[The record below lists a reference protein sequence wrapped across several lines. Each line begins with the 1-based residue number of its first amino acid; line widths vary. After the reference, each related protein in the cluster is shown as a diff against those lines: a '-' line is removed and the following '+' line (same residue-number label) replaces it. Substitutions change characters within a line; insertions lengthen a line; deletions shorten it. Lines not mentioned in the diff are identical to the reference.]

1 MFEVPKKDFPMVLT
15 LFGFRIF
22 LRQSAVRITA
32 LLLIFLLVAAPPRAK
47 AYSVLS
53 HEEVVDLAWKDYIVP
68 VLLWRFPK
76 TTPEQLTQAHAYAY
90 GGCIIQDI
98 GYYPHGSRYFSDLLH
113 YVRTGDFVENLIN
126 DASDVNELAFAF
138 GALAHY
144 NADTYGH
151 PAVNK
156 ATADE
161 YPKLRANYGD
171 EVTYD
176 EDKVAHLQTE
186 YGFDVVEVVH
196 NRYAPEAYH
205 DFIGFEVSKPL
216 LERAFRETY
225 GFEVKQ
231 IMPNE
236 DRAIGTYRK
245 TVSGLIPKMTEVAV
259 LQYRKEVP
267 ADNASFDAR
276 KLRYRIS
283 KADYE
288 KSWGNDYEKPRFSS
302 RVLSAIIRILPK
314 VDPLKAL
321 SLKMPSPDTQQAFLE
336 SMNAT
341 VDHYNQA
348 LATLRSQPAN
358 RAMVDLPDRDLDTGQ
373 PSAPGEYKLADY
385 TYARL
390 LATIV
395 EKPGTP
401 IPPALRA
408 RLLDFY
414 ADGKKNFLEE
424 NPKEWRKTEQ
434 NLSLLRSAKLDQ
446 LKISDQQTE
455 TQQPAIAR

>member
-1 MFEVPKKDFPMVLT
+1 MVLT
-15 LFGFRIF
+15 PITSCNV
-22 LRQSAVRITA
+22 LRKCAVRSIA
-32 LLLIFLLVAAPPRAK
+32 VILIFLIVVSPSRAH

-53 HEEVVDLAWKDYIVP
+53 HEEVVDLAWKDHIVP
-68 VLLWRFPK
+68 VLLSRFPK

-98 GYYPHGSRYFSDLLH
+98 GYYPHGSHYFSDLLH

-126 DASDVNELAFAF
+126 DASDVNELAFAL

-144 NADTYGH
+144 NADVYGH
-151 PAVNK
+151 PSVNK

-161 YPKLRANYGD
+161 YPKLRAKYGN

-205 DFIGFEVSKPL
+205 NFIGFEVSKPL

-231 IMPNE
+231 IMPKE

-245 TVSGLIPKMTEVAV
+245 TVSNLIPRMTEVAV
-259 LQYRKEVP
+259 LQYGKEVP
-267 ADNASFDAR
+267 TDNPSFDAR

-283 KADYE
+283 NAEFK
-288 KSWGNDYEKPRFSS
+288 KNWGDDYEKPRCSS
-302 RVLSAIIRILPK
+302 RILSAFIRILPK
-314 VDPLKAL
+314 IGPLKAL
-321 SLKMPSPDTQQAFLE
+321 SLRMPNADTQQAFLK
-336 SMNAT
+336 SMNDT
-341 VDHYNQA
+341 VDHYNQS
-348 LATLRSQPAN
+348 LAQLRSQSAN
-358 RAMVDLPDRDLDTGQ
+358 HSTIDLPDRDLDTGQ
-373 PSAPGEYKLADY
+373 LTALGEYKLADF

-414 ADGKKNFLEE
+414 ADGKKNHVEE
-424 NPKEWRKTEQ
+424 NPKEWQKTEQ
-434 NLSLLRSAKLDQ
+434 NLNLLRNAKLDQ

-455 TQQPAIAR
+455 TQQPAMVQ

>member
-1 MFEVPKKDFPMVLT
+1 M
-15 LFGFRIF
+15 
-22 LRQSAVRITA
+22 
-32 LLLIFLLVAAPPRAK
+32 
-47 AYSVLS
+47 
-53 HEEVVDLAWKDYIVP
+53 
-68 VLLWRFPK
+68 LWRFPK
-76 TTPEQLTQAHAYAY
+76 TTPEQLTEAHAYAY

-98 GYYPHGSRYFSDLLH
+98 GYYPHGSHYFSDLLH

-126 DASDVNELAFAF
+126 DASDVNELAFAL

-144 NADTYGH
+144 NADAYGH

-161 YPKLRANYGD
+161 YPKLRSKYGN

-225 GFEVKQ
+225 GFEVKE
-231 IMPNE
+231 IMPKE
-236 DRAIGTYRK
+236 DRAISTYRK
-245 TVSGLIPKMTEVAV
+245 TVSGVIPRITEVAV
-259 LQYRKEVP
+259 LQYGKEVP
-267 ADNASFDAR
+267 TDNASFDAR

-283 KADYE
+283 NAEFE
-288 KSWGNDYEKPRFSS
+288 KNWGNDYEKPRFSS
-302 RVLSAIIRILPK
+302 RVLSVIVRILPK
-314 VDPLKAL
+314 IGPLRAL
-321 SLKMPSPDTQQAFLE
+321 SLKMPGPDTQQAFLK
-336 SMNAT
+336 SMNST
-341 VDHYNQA
+341 VDHFNQT
-348 LATLRSQPAN
+348 LAQLRSHSASDSAIN
-358 RAMVDLPDRDLDTGQ
+358 LPDRDLDTGQ
-373 PSAPGEYKLADY
+373 LTAPGEYKLADF
-385 TYARL
+385 TYSRL

-395 EKPGTP
+395 ETPGAS
-401 IPPALRA
+401 IPPALRT

-414 ADGKKNFLEE
+414 SDGKKNFVEE
-424 NPKEWRKTEQ
+424 NPKQWRKTEQ
-434 NLSLLRSAKLDQ
+434 NLSLLRNAKLDQ

>member
-1 MFEVPKKDFPMVLT
+1 MVFTPLSSCN
-15 LFGFRIF
+15 L
-22 LRQSAVRITA
+22 LRRSAIRITSVFLTI
-32 LLLIFLLVAAPPRAK
+32 LLAVSPFNAH

-53 HEEVVDLAWKDYIVP
+53 HEEVVDLAWKDHIVP
-68 VLLWRFPK
+68 LLLWRFPK
-76 TTPEQLTQAHAYAY
+76 TTPEGLTQAHAYAY

-98 GYYPHGSRYFSDLLH
+98 GYYPHGSHYFSDLLH

-126 DASDVNELAFAF
+126 DASDVNELAFAL

-156 ATADE
+156 ATANE
-161 YPKLRANYGD
+161 YPKLRDKYGN

-176 EDKVAHLQTE
+176 EDPVAHLQTE
-186 YGFDVVEVVH
+186 FGFDVVEVVH

-205 DFIGFEVSKPL
+205 NFIGFEVSKPL

-231 IMPNE
+231 ILTKE

-259 LQYRKEVP
+259 IQYRKQVP
-267 ADNASFDAR
+267 IDNTSFDAK

-283 KADYE
+283 NAEFE

-314 VDPLKAL
+314 IGPLKAL
-321 SLKMPSPDTQQAFLE
+321 SLKMPSPDTQQEFLQ
-336 SMNAT
+336 SMNST
-341 VDHYNQA
+341 VDHYNQS
-348 LATLRSQPAN
+348 LTQLRSQSTN
-358 RAMVDLPDRDLDTGQ
+358 HSNIDLPDRDLDTGQ
-373 PSAPGEYKLADY
+373 LTASGEYKLADF
-385 TYARL
+385 TYSRL

-395 EKPGTP
+395 ETP
-401 IPPALRA
+401 DTSIPPALRT

-414 ADGKKNFLEE
+414 AQGKKNYVEE
-424 NPKEWRKTEQ
+424 NPKEWQKTEQ
-434 NLSLLRSAKLDQ
+434 NLNLLRNAKLDQ
-446 LKISDQQTE
+446 LKISDQQSE
-455 TQQPAIAR
+455 TQQPAVAQ

>member
-1 MFEVPKKDFPMVLT
+1 MVSTPLSSCN
-15 LFGFRIF
+15 F
-22 LRQSAVRITA
+22 LCRSAVRVTSVILTV
-32 LLLIFLLVAAPPRAK
+32 LLIASPINAN

-53 HEEVVDLAWKDYIVP
+53 HEEVVDLAWKDHIVP
-68 VLLWRFPK
+68 LLLWRFPK

-98 GYYPHGSRYFSDLLH
+98 GYYPHGSHYFSDLLH

-126 DASDVNELAFAF
+126 DASDVNELAFAL

-144 NADTYGH
+144 NADSYGH

-161 YPKLRANYGD
+161 YPKLRNKYGN

-176 EDKVAHLQTE
+176 EDPVAHLQTE
-186 YGFDVVEVVH
+186 FGFDIVEVVH
-196 NRYAPEAYH
+196 NRYAPESYH
-205 DFIGFEVSKPL
+205 NFIGFEVSKPL

-231 IMPNE
+231 ILTKE

-259 LQYRKEVP
+259 IQYRKQVP
-267 ADNASFDAR
+267 TDNSSFDAR

-283 KADYE
+283 NAEFE

-302 RVLSAIIRILPK
+302 RFLSAIIRILPK
-314 VDPLKAL
+314 IGPLKAL
-321 SLKMPSPDTQQAFLE
+321 SLKMPSPDTQQAFLQ
-336 SMNAT
+336 SLNST
-341 VDHYNQA
+341 VDHYNQS
-348 LATLRSQPAN
+348 LAQLKSQSAN
-358 RAMVDLPDRDLDTGQ
+358 HSNIDLPDRDLDTGQ
-373 PSAPGEYKLADY
+373 LTTSGEYKLADF
-385 TYARL
+385 TYCRL

-395 EKPGTP
+395 EKPDTP

-414 ADGKKNFLEE
+414 AQGKKNYVEE
-424 NPKEWRKTEQ
+424 NPKEWQRTEQ
-434 NLSLLRSAKLDQ
+434 NVNTLRNAKLDQ
-446 LKISDQQTE
+446 LKVSDQQTE
-455 TQQPAIAR
+455 TQKPAIAQ